1 MFVPKASPPSGSRL
15 PSGVGSHARNWT
27 CACRPGILGP
37 PVSPL
42 PRELI
47 TTVEHYGCGSP
58 TSWKLSQN
66 TLGTTLDLHWTMN
79 TGHPSNSF
87 NVFPPALMSVVA
99 SFHSPPSSWSLDRAA
114 NLLCCHLSWSRF
126 SVPVSSTPDSG
137 YSSPPAPRYSS
148 PSSPLVPSS
157 SPVPF
162 HLSSDAVS
170 FADAASSTDEAVASP
185 PFDASTPVHRPPVPA
200 IGAHVIPPPP
210 AFADS
215 FVSTLATS
223 PPPTTSAATRG
234 ATPHPP
240 PPAEATT
247 TVDLVLPPVV
257 PEVPPSS
264 DGVESSHVTN
274 KFPEDGSFPT
284 GGQVSASTFGSPSAF
299 GVATSEP
306 PASPTSTIDAQVPA
320 PTAPLLAE
328 TTTTVDL
335 VLLTA
340 CSEVPPSSD
349 GMESSHVANK
359 FPEDGSCPTGGQV
372 SASTVGS
379 PFASG
384 DATSEPPVSPTS
396 TIDTQ
401 VPASTAPLLAETTT
415 TVDLVLLTAC
425 NEVPPSSDGMESS
438 HVTNKFPEDGSA
450 PTGGQVSALA
460 LGSPSASGDVTSEPP
475 ASPTSTIDAQVPA
488 PTAPLLAETT
498 TTVDLVLLTACN
510 EVPPSSDGMESSH
523 VANKFPEDGSCPTGG
538 QVSASTVGSPFASGD
553 AISEPPASPTSTID
567 SQVPAS
573 TAPLL
578 AETTTAVDLVLLTA
592 CNEVPPSSDGMESS
606 HVANKFP
613 EDGSCPTGGQVSAS
627 TVGSPF
633 ASGDAASAP
642 PASPTSTIDSQV
654 PASTAPLLA
663 ETTTTVDLVLLTACN
678 EVPPSSDGMESSHVA
693 NKFPEDGSC
702 PTGGQVSAST
712 VGSPFASGDATSKPP
727 ASPTSTIDTQVPAST
742 APLLAE
748 TTTTVDLVLLTACNE
763 VPPSSDGRES
773 SHVTNKFPEDGSA
786 PTGGQVS
793 ALALGSPFASGDAT
807 SEPPASP
814 TSTIDTQVPASD
826 VPLLAD
832 TTSTAVPA
840 SPTSA
845 ASVPSVFHPLAATS
859 TSGPHVLL
867 PHPGPPTS
875 RPSSKHKKKKKKR
888 QKGRSSICAANSCP
902 AANSYAGYG
911 ALSDELDAE
920 EF

>member
-47 TTVEHYGCGSP
+47 TIVEHYGCGSP

-99 SFHSPPSSWSLDRAA
+99 SFNSPPSWSLDRAA

-170 FADAASSTDEAVASP
+170 FADAASSTGEAVASP
-185 PFDASTPVHRPPVPA
+185 PFDASTPVHRPPVPT

-223 PPPTTSAATRG
+223 PPPTTSTATRG

-257 PEVPPSS
+257 S
-264 DGVESSHVTN
+264 
-274 KFPEDGSFPT
+274 
-284 GGQVSASTFGSPSAF
+284 
-299 GVATSEP
+299 
-306 PASPTSTIDAQVPA
+306 
-320 PTAPLLAE
+320 
-328 TTTTVDL
+328 
-335 VLLTA
+335 
-340 CSEVPPSSD
+340 
-349 GMESSHVANK
+349 
-359 FPEDGSCPTGGQV
+359 
-372 SASTVGS
+372 
-379 PFASG
+379 
-384 DATSEPPVSPTS
+384 
-396 TIDTQ
+396 
-401 VPASTAPLLAETTT
+401 
-415 TVDLVLLTAC
+415 
-425 NEVPPSSDGMESS
+425 EVPPSSDGMESS
-438 HVTNKFPEDGSA
+438 HVTNKFPEDGSS
-450 PTGGQVSALA
+450 PTGGQVSASTF
-460 LGSPSASGDVTSEPP
+460 GSPSAFGDATSEPP
-475 ASPTSTIDAQVPA
+475 ASPTSTSDAQVPA

-538 QVSASTVGSPFASGD
+538 QVSASTVGSPLASGD
-553 AISEPPASPTSTID
+553 ATSEPPVSPTSTID
-567 SQVPAS
+567 
-573 TAPLL
+573 T
-578 AETTTAVDLVLLTA
+578 
-592 CNEVPPSSDGMESS
+592 
-606 HVANKFP
+606 
-613 EDGSCPTGGQVSAS
+613 
-627 TVGSPF
+627 
-633 ASGDAASAP
+633 
-642 PASPTSTIDSQV
+642 QV

-712 VGSPFASGDATSKPP
+712 VGSPFASGDATSESPV
-727 ASPTSTIDTQVPAST
+727 SPTSTIDTQVPAST

-763 VPPSSDGRES
+763 VPPSSDGMES
-773 SHVTNKFPEDGSA
+773 SHVANKFPEDGSC

-793 ALALGSPFASGDAT
+793 ASTVGSPFASGDATSEPPASPTSTIDPQVPASTAPLLAETTTTVDLVLLTACNEVPPSSDGMESSHVANKFPEDGSCPTGGQVSASTVGSPFASGDAT

-814 TSTIDTQVPASD
+814 TSTIDTQIPASD
-826 VPLLAD
+826 VPLLAE
-832 TTSTAVPA
+832 TTTTAVSA

-845 ASVPSVFHPLAATS
+845 ASVPPVFHPLATTS

-875 RPSSKHKKKKKKR
+875 RPSSKHKKKKKKKK
-888 QKGRSSICAANSCP
+888 KGRSSICAANSCP
-902 AANSYAGYG
+902 AATSYAGYG